1 MVVFWC
7 LLAFVIYVVTTV
19 SALSVQS
26 KLYSI
31 VIMTIGVSLE
41 ILITILFCT
50 LDIGG

>member
-1 MVVFWC
+1 MILFGC

-26 KLYSI
+26 KLDSI
-31 VIMTIGVSLE
+31 VIMTVGVFLE
-41 ILITILFCT
+41 ILITILFYT